1 MVHSIAKDV
10 PFWSAF
16 PRSDSGV
23 LTVGLRKGKE
33 SSEVGVNLLGNDID
47 QIKENI
53 VNSSGYAA
61 ESVFLKAKKLEAKG
75 KGNSRK
81 ILGMTKNVKGGCDIC
96 RHINSEFLWHTTLD
110 SYTHAVL
117 SLTILC
123 TLFWPAWESRIDRRW
138 LT

>member
-10 PFWSAF
+10 PFWSTS

-23 LTVGLRKGKE
+23 LTVGLCKGKE

-53 VNSSGYAA
+53 VSSHGYAA
-61 ESVFLKAKKLEAKG
+61 ESVLLKAKKLEAKG
-75 KGNSRK
+75 KGNWRK
-81 ILGMTKNVKGGCDIC
+81 ILGTTKNAKGGCDIC

-110 SYTHAVL
+110 SSTHAVL

-123 TLFWPAWESRIDRRW
+123 TSFWPARESRIDRRW

>member
-1 MVHSIAKDV
+1 M
-10 PFWSAF
+10 
-16 PRSDSGV
+16 
-23 LTVGLRKGKE
+23 GLRKGKE

-61 ESVFLKAKKLEAKG
+61 ESVFLKAKKLEAKR
-75 KGNSRK
+75 KRNWRK